1 MDSTNNIDPRAI
13 CDRYTDDIYAKM
25 RDDGE
30 RTSAYARAIAAAAP
44 GKVCLDVGTGA
55 LALLALLAAKAGAKH
70 VYAVEANAEA
80 AEAARATVAA
90 AGFADKITILDGYS
104 TDVRLPE
111 PVDLL
116 LHEIFGEVVGAEGV
130 A

>member
-44 GKVCLDVGTGA
+44 GKVCLDVA
-55 LALLALLAAKAGAKH
+55 LVHWLPC
-70 VYAVEANAEA
+70 
-80 AEAARATVAA
+80 A
-90 AGFADKITILDGYS
+90 AGGQGEARSTSTPSRRTRRPRRPHVPPSPPRASLIKSAPYS
-104 TDVRLPE
+104 TAIAPMFDCLNRGFAP
-111 PVDLL
+111 
-116 LHEIFGEVVGAEGV
+116 A
-130 A
+130 